1 MKVYLDNASTTF
13 PKPKVVT
20 DSIYNYL
27 VNIGGNANRSNHSN
41 ALESNRE
48 VFFAREKIAKFF
60 NYDKIENVIFTNN
73 ITSSLNMLIKG
84 TLKKGDHVITS
95 SIEHNSVIRPIISCK
110 ENLGVEVD
118 FVKATADGFIN
129 PYDVE
134 NLIKNNTKLVVLT
147 HASNVIGTIQPIKE
161 IGAIC
166 KKHNIFFIVD
176 TAQTAGTIPIDF
188 KEINASALAFTGHKS
203 LLGPQGI
210 GGFIID
216 DDLNKVCDTIM
227 EGGTGSLSHEI
238 HQPNFMPDKFECGTL
253 NMPGIVGLSNAIDFI
268 NEVGINNIKEK
279 NSNLYKKLVNGILD
293 IDGFE
298 VYGDV
303 TGSKST
309 TSLSFNLKG
318 VDTSELSFFLES
330 HGVSNRSG
338 LQCAPMCHKSIGTFP
353 NGTVRLSIS
362 YFNTEDDI
370 DYALSI
376 LNNASKEL
384 YFNE

>member
-13 PKPKVVT
+13 PKPKVVA

-48 VFFAREKIAKFF
+48 LFLARERIARFF

-73 ITSSLNMLIKG
+73 ITSSLNILIKG
-84 TLKKGDHVITS
+84 TLKEGDHVITS

-110 ENLGVEVD
+110 ENLNVEVD
-118 FVKATADGFIN
+118 FVESDANGFID
-129 PYDVE
+129 PHDIE
-134 NLIKNNTKLVVLT
+134 KLIKENTKLVVVT

-161 IGAIC
+161 IGNIC
-166 KKHNIFFIVD
+166 KKYGVFFIID
-176 TAQTAGTIPIDF
+176 TAQSAGSVPIDF

-216 DDLNKVCDTIM
+216 DDLNTVCTTIM

-238 HQPNFMPDKFECGTL
+238 HQPTFMPDKFECGTL
-253 NMPGIVGLSNAIDFI
+253 NIPGIVGLSNAIDFI
-268 NEVGINNIKEK
+268 NKVGIDNIKEK
-279 NSNLYKKLVNGILD
+279 NSILYKKLLNGILD
-293 IDGFE
+293 IDRFE
-298 VYGDV
+298 VYGDI

-318 VDTSELSFFLES
+318 VDTSELSFYLETY
-330 HGVSNRSG
+330 GISNRSG
-338 LQCAPMCHKSIGTFP
+338 LHCAPMCHKSIGTFP
-353 NGTVRLSIS
+353 SGTVRLSVS

-376 LNNASKEL
+376 LKKASEDL
-384 YFNE
+384 

>member
-13 PKPKVVT
+13 PKPKVVA

-48 VFFAREKIAKFF
+48 IFLARERIARFF

-73 ITSSLNMLIKG
+73 ITSSLNILIKG
-84 TLKKGDHVITS
+84 TLKEGDHVITS

-110 ENLGVEVD
+110 ENLNVEVD
-118 FVKATADGFIN
+118 FVESDANGFID
-129 PYDVE
+129 PHDIE
-134 NLIKNNTKLVVLT
+134 KLIKGNTKLVVVT

-161 IGAIC
+161 IGNIC
-166 KKHNIFFIVD
+166 KEHGIFFIID
-176 TAQTAGTIPIDF
+176 TAQSAGSVPIDF

-216 DDLNKVCDTIM
+216 DDLNKVCTTIM

-238 HQPNFMPDKFECGTL
+238 HQPTFMPDKFECGTL
-253 NMPGIVGLSNAIDFI
+253 NIPGIVGLSNAIDFI
-268 NEVGINNIKEK
+268 NKIGIDNIKEK
-279 NSNLYKKLVNGILD
+279 NSILYKKLLNGILD
-293 IDGFE
+293 IDMFE
-298 VYGDV
+298 VYGDI

-318 VDTSELSFFLES
+318 VDTSELSFYLETY
-330 HGVSNRSG
+330 GISNRSG
-338 LQCAPMCHKSIGTFP
+338 LHCAPMCHKSIGTFP
-353 NGTVRLSIS
+353 SGTVRLSVS

-376 LNNASKEL
+376 LKKASEDL
-384 YFNE
+384 